1 MVGTLAE
8 QAGVAV
14 SKAPTHPLVA
24 RAMRATPREQ
34 WVAKGERLARGGRWI
49 GFAGATVAVGWDAYH
64 AGDEYMKGNRL
75 VAVLYMTSSASGLAA
90 AALPVAAD
98 IFPLISGGVP
108 VWPALVILFGVNV
121 GLAMLDDPATLKWVQ
136 KCRFAKRPDP
146 DKYHSMEA
154 EWKEFVQLGIEVKDE
169 GVK

>member
-1 MVGTLAE
+1 MTLAE

-24 RAMRATPREQ
+24 RAMRATPREE

-98 IFPLISGGVP
+98 IFPLIFGGVP